1 VTSPALRAVIEEAAA
16 TGQPHETEVEA
27 GPRAIAL
34 YVRPL
39 AARGGGLVTVLRDM
53 TRLRKL
59 LVVRRDFVANVSHE
73 LRTPVT
79 AIQGYA
85 ETLLRGPVDEPTRKQ
100 FLEIIHRHAR
110 RLGALVEGL
119 LTLSELEAR
128 PPEQAVRER
137 VEVPAIAEHVRA
149 TLRERA
155 AQRETRVDVDVA
167 ADVIARGDP
176 VAVEQV
182 IENLVDNAIKYGKD
196 GGGQVRVT
204 GRRRG
209 DRVLLEVLDDG
220 PGMGAEHLPRL
231 FERFY
236 RVDAGRS
243 RERGGTGLGLAI
255 VKHLVESM
263 GGTVEVDSEVGR
275 GTTFR
280 VEWPAWDATAYPRA
294 S

>member
-1 VTSPALRAVIEEAAA
+1 
-16 TGQPHETEVEA
+16 
-27 GPRAIAL
+27 
-34 YVRPL
+34 
-39 AARGGGLVTVLRDM
+39 M
-53 TRLRKL
+53 
-59 LVVRRDFVANVSHE
+59 
-73 LRTPVT
+73 
-79 AIQGYA
+79 
-85 ETLLRGPVDEPTRKQ
+85 
-100 FLEIIHRHAR
+100 
-110 RLGALVEGL
+110 
-119 LTLSELEAR
+119 
-128 PPEQAVRER
+128 
-137 VEVPAIAEHVRA
+137 
-149 TLRERA
+149 
-155 AQRETRVDVDVA
+155 A

-196 GGGQVRVT
+196 GGGQVRVV
-204 GRRRG
+204 GRRRAN
-209 DRVLLEVLDDG
+209 RVLLEVTDDG
-220 PGMGAEHLPRL
+220 PGIDAEHLPRL

-263 GGTVEVDSEVGR
+263 GGAVEVDSEVGR

>member
-1 VTSPALRAVIEEAAA
+1 MKAGINGALNMSILDGWFDEADDAAGGWAIGDRDLYSPDRDDAHAAGIYSALENEIV
-16 TGQPHETEVEA
+16 P
-27 GPRAIAL
+27 L
-34 YVRPL
+34 YYDRDQGVPEQWMR
-39 AARGGGLVTVLRDM
+39 RVKQSLRQ
-53 TRLRKL
+53 LS
-59 LVVRRDFVANVSHE
+59 ANFNCQ
-73 LRTPVT
+73 RM
-79 AIQGYA
+79 
-85 ETLLRGPVDEPTRKQ
+85 VDEYRTQLYDPAHRA
-100 FLEIIHRHAR
+100 FEIIA
-110 RLGALVEGL
+110 EG
-119 LTLSELEAR
+119 R
-128 PPEQAVRER
+128 FQAVRER

-204 GRRRG
+204 GRRQG
-209 DRVLLEVLDDG
+209 NRVELEVVDDG
-220 PGMGAEHLPRL
+220 PGIEAEHLPRL